1 MHEFGIAESVL
12 ESALAA
18 ARQNGS
24 IRVEV
29 VRLRVGALAGVVE
42 EALTFAF
49 SALAED
55 TPAQGARLVVEAVP
69 VTCYC
74 EACQKEF
81 EVPRFSY
88 RCPAC
93 QTLSRE
99 VRRGRELELISIEVS

>member
-12 ESALAA
+12 NSALDT
-18 ARQNGS
+18 ARQHGAAK
-24 IRVEV
+24 VEL
-29 VRLRVGALAGVVE
+29 VRLRIGALAGVVE

-49 SALAED
+49 EALAED
-55 TPAQGARLVVEAVP
+55 TPAQGARLAVEKVP

-88 RCPAC
+88 RCPVC